1 MEIILVLE
9 PQAPSYRLDLV
20 TSMRINRAS
29 GDPYILLHRDGSG
42 VGQIRGV
49 NGGGI
54 NLTAASSS
62 TSRLYINSSGDIG
75 INHTSPSAML
85 DVAGSLKIQGSATF
99 DQSVTH
105 EDAVTFN
112 SDVSFTNA
120 SLEGLSVSTSKI
132 LVLQSSAASSGQ
144 DVNDATRDIYWQS
157 MSTENNTLCF
167 MGCRIWWILHIFCS
181 SW

>member
-1 MEIILVLE
+1 
-9 PQAPSYRLDLV
+9 
-20 TSMRINRAS
+20 
-29 GDPYILLHRDGSG
+29 
-42 VGQIRGV
+42 
-49 NGGGI
+49 
-54 NLTAASSS
+54 
-62 TSRLYINSSGDIG
+62 
-75 INHTSPSAML
+75 ML

-105 EDAVTFN
+105 EDVVTFN

-157 MSTENNTLCF
+157 MSTENNTYVSWAAGSGGYYISFAQAGEYMVYVDLIVTDATLNDRMNF
-167 MGCRIWWILHIFCS
+167 FGWISHMNS
-181 SW
+181 SNTIQYSYPLGGTYIRDDSSLYDSGIGGVLD